1 MDNTHSS
8 PLAEQTLERLR
19 SSIRVN
25 GPLPGLASAVRLIE
39 IAEKTD
45 SRNDDDIVK
54 AVLGDPS
61 LLQKVLRLANSA
73 MYAAFGGYVDTVS
86 RALAILGTD
95 TVAHLAF
102 SQKLLNNLRPVGAS
116 STSAALME
124 AAILAGHI
132 GRQFAKDLKARE
144 IETVVICSLMQ
155 SMGRLLLEFY
165 LPEDYRRIDQ
175 EIALTGEAE
184 NDAAMRL
191 IGLPVDSLA
200 LEVAREWRMPQTIL
214 EGLRQVEPETNGA
227 ELTRA
232 ERMAAISTLAH
243 QCAVTMARNVGT
255 VAAARLLAL
264 TSSYS
269 TTLCISTEALMH
281 DLDDAVA
288 HAHAERVQAGGSN
301 LPAAPKFLT
310 KALLRED
317 GFLTNGVAGLCLR
330 RDALTAGQAV
340 WTTAEYLFKCLKL
353 NRALVVVR
361 TAAGHEVRAGLGPGV
376 PGILPELCFGDKDS
390 GSLVHQAL
398 AQNRVSYLEQT
409 PSFTPNA
416 QLPEGWGEKFPESG
430 TVLLVPITV
439 RRRSLG
445 FIYCDWAKDDPNS
458 VLLPTDLRALDN
470 LRKTLIAV
478 LSGRQ
483 VPHPRPLAVHPD
495 QVRPANA
502 RSPSLPKEKQSHEG
516 SAEE

>member
-1 MDNTHSS
+1 MDNIQSS
-8 PLAEQTLERLR
+8 SLAEQTLGRLR
-19 SSIRVN
+19 ASIRVK

-102 SQKLLNNLRPVGAS
+102 SQKLLNNLHPVGANS
-116 STSAALME
+116 SSAATME

-132 GRQFAKDLKARE
+132 GRQFAKDLKGRE

-165 LPEDYRRIDQ
+165 LPEDYRRIDE
-175 EIALTGEAE
+175 EIASTGEAE

-191 IGLPVDSLA
+191 IGLPVDSLG

-214 EGLRQVEPETNGA
+214 DGLRQVEPDADAG
-227 ELTRA
+227 ELSRP

-243 QCAVTMARNVGT
+243 QCAVTLARNVGA
-255 VAAARLLAL
+255 VAAARLMAL

-269 TTLCISTEALMH
+269 TALGISTEALMH

-288 HAHAERVQAGGSN
+288 HAHAERVQAGGGK
-301 LPAAPKFLT
+301 LPTAPKFLA
-310 KALLRED
+310 KALLRPD
-317 GFLTNGVAGLCLR
+317 DFLRQGVASLCLR
-330 RDALTAGQAV
+330 RESLTPGQTV
-340 WTTAEYLFKCLKL
+340 WSTADYLFKCLKL

-361 TAAGHEVRAGLGPGV
+361 TGAGHDVRAGFGSDTQGVLPSLGF
-376 PGILPELCFGDKDS
+376 EDKDS
-390 GSLVHQAL
+390 GGLVPQLL
-398 AQNRVSYLEQT
+398 ARNSIVYIEQT
-409 PSFTPNA
+409 QAFNPSS
-416 QLPEGWGEKFPESG
+416 QLPRGWSEKLPGSG
-430 TVLLVPITV
+430 TVLFVPIMV
-439 RRRSLG
+439 RRRFLG
-445 FIYCDWAKDDPNS
+445 FVYCEWAKDDPNS
-458 VLLPTDLRALDN
+458 VLLPSDLRAIEN
-470 LRKTLIAV
+470 LRKALIAV

-483 VPHPRPLAVHPD
+483 IPHPAPKLA
-495 QVRPANA
+495 RPAQLIPASTWNK
-502 RSPSLPKEKQSHEG
+502 PSKEKQSREG